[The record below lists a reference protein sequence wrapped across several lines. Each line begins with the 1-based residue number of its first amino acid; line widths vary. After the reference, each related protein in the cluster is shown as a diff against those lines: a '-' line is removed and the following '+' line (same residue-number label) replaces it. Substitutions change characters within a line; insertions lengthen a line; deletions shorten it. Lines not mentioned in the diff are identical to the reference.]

1 MNGRASRAIR
11 WAFCIR
17 ARRSIAG
24 VAVMGAASTEGRFPG
39 RPAGPEFLGLLG
51 EPEAPERGLEVHAG
65 LEEVAKLAG
74 LRLGSGG
81 FEGDAVCHVCQ
92 SHLHFQ
98 DMRYILTCQ

>member
-1 MNGRASRAIR
+1 MRA
-11 WAFCIR
+11 
-17 ARRSIAG
+17 
-24 VAVMGAASTEGRFPG
+24 AVTAAPPTEGLFPS
-39 RPAGPEFLGLLG
+39 RPAALEFLGLLG

-81 FEGDAVCHVCQ
+81 FEADAVCHVCQ